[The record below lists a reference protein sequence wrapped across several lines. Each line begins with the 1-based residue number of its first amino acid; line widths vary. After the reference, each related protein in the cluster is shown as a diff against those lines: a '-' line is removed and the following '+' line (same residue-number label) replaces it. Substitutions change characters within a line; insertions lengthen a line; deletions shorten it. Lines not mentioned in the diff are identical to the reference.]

1 MSAARFVI
9 AMAWRQARGSR
20 RTLSLALLAV
30 ATGVAALVAIRS
42 FGDAVQ
48 AAVRAEARALLG
60 ADLVAHS
67 AAPFSAA
74 AEQRLRELLRDAPG
88 AGTARVTSFGTMAL
102 AVEVGTTRLVQ
113 VTAFEEGYPFYGEV
127 NVEPAGAWAGLGE
140 AHRVLV
146 EPALFEALG
155 VRLGAP
161 LALGEARF
169 EIAGVVRRFPGDLGV
184 RSALGPRVFIARRFV
199 EETRL
204 VGFGARVRH
213 ELVMRL
219 PPGVLPGL
227 LTRYRG
233 PLAAERVNL
242 RTVDDDQQRIGDG
255 LARLGTFLSLVGLVA
270 LLLGG
275 IGVASA
281 VHVLVKRQAAAIAVL
296 RSLGATGRRVVLIF
310 VVQAAVLGLLG
321 GLLGTLLGLLF
332 AAVFPWLVGELL
344 PVAVSFGISWP
355 AVVTGLGVG
364 TLASAL
370 FALPALLRVRHV
382 SPLAA
387 LRSDYGDGPARARDR
402 VDMAAIGAL
411 ALTVLILATWHA
423 GTPAM
428 GAAFALGL
436 GATLGAL
443 ALLARALRAVL
454 RRRLSPALPYVWRQ
468 GLASLHRPAKQTM
481 AVVLALG
488 FGVFLLATLL
498 VLERNLLRDLDA
510 DAKPERPNLAFFDIQ
525 NDQRQA
531 LDSLLRE
538 AGARSRPA
546 IPIVPMRL
554 ASLKGRRISEL
565 LGRMGQDGRPD
576 PRAWAWRREYRSSY
590 RDTLGA
596 AEAISAGSHW
606 KPGAW
611 RGGPPGEPVP
621 VSLDAS
627 LAEDLEVRLG
637 DEIVWDVQGVELW
650 SRVASLRRIHWARL
664 EPNFF
669 AVFPDGPL
677 ADAPQSWVTLV
688 RLDDASARGRLEG
701 RVVQRLPNVSALDLA
716 DVQRALDGIL
726 DRVGWAIRFMA
737 LFSGGVGACVLLG
750 AVAASREQRLREA
763 VLLKTL
769 GATRTQVWRIVLAEY
784 ACLGALASAAGVLL
798 SLVAGWALLRYVFE
812 TEMSPPLLSLAAF
825 GLAVAV
831 LAAVLGG
838 AASREVFRQTALQLL
853 RAE

>member
-1 MSAARFVI
+1 MSAVRFVF

-67 AAPFSAA
+67 AAPFSAV
-74 AEQRLRELLRDAPG
+74 AEERLRGLLREAPM
-88 AGTARVTSFGTMAL
+88 ARSARVTTFGTMAL
-102 AVEVGTTRLVQ
+102 AIEGGTTRLVQ
-113 VTAFEEGYPFYGEV
+113 VTALEDGYPFYGEV
-127 NVEPAGAWAGLGE
+127 AVEPAGAWAGLGE

-146 EPALFEALG
+146 EPALLMALG
-155 VRLGAP
+155 VQPGAI

-184 RSALGPRVFIARRFV
+184 RSALGPRVFIARRFL

-213 ELVMRL
+213 ELFMRL
-219 PPGVLPGL
+219 PPDALPGL
-227 LTRYRG
+227 LARHRG
-233 PLAAERVNL
+233 KLAAERVNL
-242 RTVDDDQQRIGDG
+242 RTVDDDQRRIGDG
-255 LARLGTFLSLVGLVA
+255 LARLGTFLLLVGLVA

-281 VHVLVKRQAAAIAVL
+281 VHVLVGRQAAAIAVL
-296 RSLGATGRRVVLIF
+296 RSLGATGRRVVLVF
-310 VVQAAVLGLLG
+310 VIQAAGLGLLG
-321 GLLGTLLGLLF
+321 GLLGTALGLLL
-332 AAVFPWLVGELL
+332 AAVFPRLVGELL
-344 PVAVSFGISWP
+344 PVAVPFGISWP
-355 AVVTGLGVG
+355 AVGMGLGVG
-364 TLASAL
+364 TAASAL
-370 FALPALLRVRHV
+370 FALPPLLRARHV

-387 LRSDYGDGPARARDR
+387 LRRDYGDGPPSKRDR
-402 VDMAAIGAL
+402 ADFAAMGAL
-411 ALTVLILATWHA
+411 ALAVLGLSTWHA
-423 GTPAM
+423 GTPAL
-428 GAAFALGL
+428 GTAFALGL
-436 GATLGAL
+436 GATLGTL
-443 ALLARALRAVL
+443 ALLARGLRSLL

-468 GLASLHRPAKQTM
+468 GLASLHRPANQTTT
-481 AVVLALG
+481 VVLALG

-498 VLERNLLRDLDA
+498 VLERNLLRDLDTGA
-510 DAKPERPNLAFFDIQ
+510 QPERPNLAFFDVQ
-525 NDQRQA
+525 PGQREA
-531 LDSLLRE
+531 LDALLRE

-554 ASLKGRRISEL
+554 ASLKGQPVSEL
-565 LGRMGQDGRPD
+565 LGRMGEDGRPD

-596 AEAISAGSHW
+596 AEAIVAGSHW
-606 KPGAW
+606 TPGAW
-611 RGGPPGEPVP
+611 NGGAGAEPIP
-621 VSLDAS
+621 VSLDKA
-627 LAEDLEVRLG
+627 LAEDLQVAPG
-637 DEIVWDVQGVELW
+637 DEIVWDVQGLELR
-650 SRVASLRRIHWARL
+650 SRVASLRRIRWARL

-669 AVFPDGPL
+669 ALFPEGPL

-688 RLDDASARGRLEG
+688 RLDDAPARARLES
-701 RVVQRLPNVSALDLA
+701 RVVERLPNVSALDLA
-716 DVQRALDGIL
+716 DVQRTLDGIL
-726 DRVGWAIRFMA
+726 DRVAWAIRFMA

-763 VLLKTL
+763 VLLKAL
-769 GATRTQVWRIVLAEY
+769 GATRAQVRRIVLAEY

-798 SLVAGWALLRYVFE
+798 SLGAGWALLRFVFE
-812 TEMSPPLLSLAAF
+812 AGMSPPLLPLAGF
-825 GLAVAV
+825 GLAVAT

-838 AASREVFRQTALQLL
+838 AASREVFRHTALELL
-853 RAE
+853 RSE